1 MSTPPDAL
9 LHTPLYALH
18 VELGARLVPFAGYE
32 MPVAFP
38 SGILAEHR
46 RCRESAALF
55 DVSHMGQIALRG
67 DGAAAALESLV
78 PADLVGLGAGRQRY
92 GFFTLPS
99 GGLLDDCMSTRPAPE
114 AGLGDL
120 LLIVNAARKA
130 EDLQHL
136 QQHLDGRCRVEPL
149 RERALLALQ
158 GPQAAGVLARL
169 HPGVERLLFM
179 SGGAFELDGTP
190 CFVTR
195 SGYTGEDGFESSGPA
210 ARAEALARR
219 LLREPEVGPAGL
231 GARDTLRLEA
241 GLCLYG
247 HDIDVS
253 TTPIEAGLGWA
264 IPKARRPGG
273 PRAGGYPGAA
283 TIEAQMIQG
292 VPRRR
297 VGLLGVERVPVRE
310 GTELA
315 DAHGHPIG
323 RVTSGTIGP
332 SLNQAIAMGY
342 VTAPHAAHGHEVFA
356 VVRGRSVAM
365 RVAPLPFRAPRYVRG

>member
-1 MSTPPDAL
+1 MSTPSDAL
-9 LHTPLYALH
+9 LHTPLHALH
-18 VELGARLVPFAGYE
+18 VELGAKLVPFAGYE

-38 SGILAEHR
+38 TGILAEHR
-46 RCRESAALF
+46 QCRESAALF

-67 DGAAAALESLV
+67 DGAAAALETLV
-78 PADLVGLGAGRQRY
+78 PADLVGLGVGRQRY

-158 GPQAAGVLARL
+158 GPQAARVLARL
-169 HPGVERLLFM
+169 HPGVEHLLFM
-179 SGGAFELDGTP
+179 SGGAFELDGAT

-195 SGYTGEDGFESSGPA
+195 SGYTGEDGFEVSVPA
-210 ARAEALARR
+210 ERAEALARR

-283 TIEAQMIQG
+283 TIEAQMIEG

-342 VTAPHAAHGHEVFA
+342 VAAPHAAHGHEVFA
-356 VVRGRSVAM
+356 VVRGRSVPM
-365 RVAPLPFRAPRYVRG
+365 RVTPLPFRTPRYVRG